1 MPRPAPCPSSAYDTS
16 GTSRS
21 AMLSSRATHE
31 KEHATLSVLANRKRP
46 SSFQIVILGFA
57 GLIALGTALLMLPI
71 SSRSGICSS
80 FGTALFT
87 ATSATCVTGLIV
99 RDTATHWSTFGQ
111 IVILALIQTGG
122 LGIIMAAAGFSLLS
136 GRKISLK
143 ERSMMRDVFATR
155 RVGGIVRLATFVFA
169 VTFAVELLGA
179 ILMVPSMFARYG
191 LRGIWIAV
199 FLSISAFCNAGFD
212 ILGTH
217 DTLFPS
223 LSAFA
228 TNPVICLTICSL
240 IIIGGIGFATWSDI
254 STHRQ
259 HFRRYSLQSKIILV
273 SSLFLVT
280 LPTLFFFLFEYPH
293 LPMTERLLA
302 SLFQSIT
309 PRTAGFNVEDMSVMT
324 EPGQAL
330 TIILMLIGGSPGS
343 TAGGIRNTTLVVLL
357 ANFMAIASRRSE
369 ADIFGRRIEDDIIK
383 QAGAIL
389 TMYVALSLLGATAL
403 CLIEGLPY
411 LACLF
416 ECVSAIGTVGMTV
429 GITPQLHVAS
439 RIILIAYMFIG
450 RVGGLTLI
458 YAAIEN
464 PKRNPAKLPRENVA
478 VG

>member
-1 MPRPAPCPSSAYDTS
+1 
-16 GTSRS
+16 
-21 AMLSSRATHE
+21 
-31 KEHATLSVLANRKRP
+31 
-46 SSFQIVILGFA
+46 
-57 GLIALGTALLMLPI
+57 
-71 SSRSGICSS
+71 
-80 FGTALFT
+80 
-87 ATSATCVTGLIV
+87 VTGLIV
-99 RDTATHWSTFGQ
+99 RDTATHWSTLGQ
-111 IVILALIQTGG
+111 VVILALIQTGG
-122 LGIIMAAAGFSLLS
+122 LGIIMAAAGFSLLA
-136 GRKISLK
+136 GRKISLR

-155 RVGGIVRLATFVFA
+155 RVGGIVRLANFVFA
-169 VTFAVELLGA
+169 VTFVVELLGA
-179 ILMVPSMFARYG
+179 ALMAPSLCAKYG

-223 LSAFA
+223 LSEFA
-228 TNPVICLTICSL
+228 TSPVICLTICWL
-240 IIIGGIGFATWSDI
+240 IIVGGIGFATWSDL
-254 STHRQ
+254 STHGL
-259 HFRRYSLQSKIILV
+259 HFRRYSLQSKVILT

-280 LPTLFFFLFEYPH
+280 VPALFFFLFEYQR
-293 LPMTERLLA
+293 LPMVERLLA

-343 TAGGIRNTTLVVLL
+343 TAGGIKTTTLVVLI
-357 ANFMAIASRRSE
+357 ANFAAIASRRDE
-369 ADIFGRRIEDDIIK
+369 ADIFGRRVEDGIIK

-389 TMYVALSLLGATAL
+389 TMYVALSLLGATVL

-411 LACLF
+411 LDCLF

-429 GITPQLHVAS
+429 GITPRLHVAS
-439 RIILIAYMFIG
+439 RIILIVYMFVG

-458 YAAIEN
+458 YAATEN
-464 PKRNPAKLPRENVA
+464 PKRNPAKLPRENVT

>member
-1 MPRPAPCPSSAYDTS
+1 M
-16 GTSRS
+16 
-21 AMLSSRATHE
+21 
-31 KEHATLSVLANRKRP
+31 
-46 SSFQIVILGFA
+46 GFA
-57 GLIALGTALLMLPI
+57 GLIALGTAFLMLPI
-71 SSRSGICSS
+71 SSRSGTGTS

-99 RDTATHWSTFGQ
+99 QDTATHWSTFGQ
-111 IVILALIQTGG
+111 VVILALIQTGG
-122 LGIIMAAAGFSLLS
+122 FGIIMAAAGFSLLA

-143 ERSMMRDVFATR
+143 ERSMMRDTFATNR
-155 RVGGIVRLATFVFA
+155 MSGIVRLANFVFG
-169 VTFAVELLGA
+169 VTFAVELLGTA
-179 ILMVPSMFARYG
+179 LMTPPLYAEYG
-191 LRGIWIAV
+191 LRGIWIAF

-212 ILGTH
+212 ILGKS
-217 DTLFPS
+217 DALFPS
-223 LSAFA
+223 LSEFA
-228 TNPVICLTICSL
+228 TNPIICLTICLL
-240 IIIGGIGFATWSDI
+240 IIVGGIGFATWSDI
-254 STHRQ
+254 SNKKL
-259 HFRRYSLQSKIILV
+259 HFRRYSLQTKIILV
-273 SSLFLVT
+273 SSLLLIT
-280 LPTLFFFLFEYPH
+280 IPALFFFLFEYPR
-293 LPMTERLLA
+293 LPLTERLLA
-302 SLFQSIT
+302 SVFQSVT

-343 TAGGIRNTTLVVLL
+343 TAGGIKNTTLVVLL
-357 ANFMAIASRRSE
+357 ANFAAIASRRSE

-389 TMYVALSLLGATAL
+389 TIYVSLSLLGATAL

-429 GITPQLHVAS
+429 GITPQLHTAS
-439 RIILIAYMFIG
+439 RIILIAYMCVG

-464 PKRNPAKLPRENVA
+464 PKRNPAKLPREDVV

>member
-1 MPRPAPCPSSAYDTS
+1 M
-16 GTSRS
+16 
-21 AMLSSRATHE
+21 
-31 KEHATLSVLANRKRP
+31 
-46 SSFQIVILGFA
+46 
-57 GLIALGTALLMLPI
+57 LLMLPI
-71 SSRSGICSS
+71 SSRSGTATS

-87 ATSATCVTGLIV
+87 ATSATCVTGLVV
-99 RDTATHWSTFGQ
+99 RDTATHWSVFGQ
-111 IVILALIQTGG
+111 VVILALIQTGG

-136 GRKISLK
+136 GRRISLR
-143 ERSMMRDVFATR
+143 ERSMIGDAFGTR
-155 RVGGIVRLATFVFA
+155 HVGGIVRLATFVFT

-179 ILMVPSMFARYG
+179 VCMVAPLYTEYG
-191 LRGIWIAV
+191 PRGIWVAC

-212 ILGTH
+212 ILGKN
-217 DTLFPS
+217 DVLFPS
-223 LSAFA
+223 LSEFA
-228 TNPVICLTICSL
+228 TNPVICLAICAL
-240 IIIGGIGFATWSDI
+240 IVIGGIGFVTWSDI
-254 STHRQ
+254 SNNKL
-259 HFRRYSLQSKIILV
+259 HFRRYTLQSKIILAT
-273 SSLFLVT
+273 SLFLIAA
-280 LPTLFFFLFEYPH
+280 PTLFFFLFEYQR
-293 LPMTERLLA
+293 LPVAERLLA

-343 TAGGIRNTTLVVLL
+343 TAGGIKNTTIAVLM
-357 ANFMAIASRRSE
+357 ANFLAICARRSE
-369 ADIFGRRIEDDIIK
+369 VDIFGRRIEDDTIK

-439 RIILIAYMFIG
+439 RVILTAYMFVG

-458 YAAIEN
+458 HAANAN
-464 PKRNPAKLPRENVA
+464 PKKNPARLPHEHVT
-478 VG
+478 VE

>member
-1 MPRPAPCPSSAYDTS
+1 
-16 GTSRS
+16 
-21 AMLSSRATHE
+21 
-31 KEHATLSVLANRKRP
+31 
-46 SSFQIVILGFA
+46 
-57 GLIALGTALLMLPI
+57 MLPV
-71 SSRSGICSS
+71 SSRSGRSTS

-111 IVILALIQTGG
+111 VVILALIQTGG
-122 LGIIMAAAGFSLLS
+122 FGIIMAAAGFSLLS
-136 GRKISLK
+136 GRRISLR
-143 ERSMMRDVFATR
+143 ERSMMRDTFATR
-155 RVGGIVRLATFVFA
+155 RVGGIVRLANFVFV
-169 VTFAVELLGA
+169 VTFAVEALGA
-179 ILMVPSMFARYG
+179 ALMVPVLYAKYG
-191 LRGIWIAV
+191 LRGIWIAC
-199 FLSISAFCNAGFD
+199 FLSVSAFCNAGFD

-223 LSAFA
+223 LSEFA
-228 TNPVICLTICSL
+228 TNPVICLTICML

-254 STHRQ
+254 STNRL
-259 HFRRYSLQSKIILV
+259 HFKRYSLQSKIILV
-273 SSLFLVT
+273 SSLFLIAV
-280 LPTLFFFLFEYPH
+280 PTLFFFLFEYPH
-293 LPMTERLLA
+293 LPMTERVLA

-343 TAGGIRNTTLVVLL
+343 TAGGIKNTTLAVLVASFL
-357 ANFMAIASRRSE
+357 AICSRRSE
-369 ADIFGRRIEDDIIK
+369 ADIFGRRIEDDVIK

-439 RIILIAYMFIG
+439 RIILIAYMFVG

-458 YAAIEN
+458 YAATES
-464 PKRNPAKLPRENVA
+464 PKRNPAKLPREHVT

>member
-1 MPRPAPCPSSAYDTS
+1 
-16 GTSRS
+16 
-21 AMLSSRATHE
+21 
-31 KEHATLSVLANRKRP
+31 
-46 SSFQIVILGFA
+46 
-57 GLIALGTALLMLPI
+57 MLPI
-71 SSRSGICSS
+71 SSRSSTGTS

-87 ATSATCVTGLIV
+87 ATSATCVTGLVV

-111 IVILALIQTGG
+111 VVILALIQTGG

-136 GRKISLK
+136 GRRISLT

-155 RVGGIVRLATFVFA
+155 RMGGIVRLATFVFA

-179 ILMVPSMFARYG
+179 VLMIPPLCKEYG
-191 LRGIWIAV
+191 LRGIWIAF

-217 DTLFPS
+217 DALFPS
-223 LSAFA
+223 LSEFA
-228 TNPVICLTICSL
+228 TNPVICLTICLL
-240 IIIGGIGFATWSDI
+240 IVIGGIGFATWSDV
-254 STHRQ
+254 SNNRL
-259 HFRRYSLQSKIILV
+259 HFRRYSLQSKIILAT
-273 SSLFLVT
+273 SPFLIAV
-280 LPTLFFFLFEYPH
+280 PALFFFLFEYPH
-293 LPMTERLLA
+293 LPMSERLLA
-302 SLFQSIT
+302 SVFQSIT

-343 TAGGIRNTTLVVLL
+343 TAGGIKNTTLAVLL
-357 ANFMAIASRRSE
+357 ANFAAIASRRSE
-369 ADIFGRRIEDDIIK
+369 ADIFGRRVEDSIIK

-389 TMYVALSLLGATAL
+389 TMYVGLSLLGATAL

-429 GITPQLHVAS
+429 GITPQLHAAS

-458 YAAIEN
+458 YAATES
-464 PKRNPAKLPRENVA
+464 PKRNPAKLPRESVT

>member
-1 MPRPAPCPSSAYDTS
+1 
-16 GTSRS
+16 
-21 AMLSSRATHE
+21 
-31 KEHATLSVLANRKRP
+31 
-46 SSFQIVILGFA
+46 
-57 GLIALGTALLMLPI
+57 MLPI
-71 SSRSGICSS
+71 SSRSGTGAS

-99 RDTATHWSTFGQ
+99 RDTATYWSTFGQ
-111 IVILALIQTGG
+111 VVILALIQTGG
-122 LGIIMAAAGFSLLS
+122 FGIIMAAAGFSLLS
-136 GRKISLK
+136 GRRISLK
-143 ERSMMRDVFATR
+143 ERSMMSDAFATS
-155 RVGGIVRLATFVFA
+155 RVGGIVRLATFVFT

-179 ILMVPSMFARYG
+179 VLMLPSLCTEYG
-191 LRGIWIAV
+191 PRGIWVAV

-217 DTLFPS
+217 DALFPS
-223 LSAFA
+223 LSEFA
-228 TNPVICLTICSL
+228 TNPVICLTICML
-240 IIIGGIGFATWSDI
+240 IVVGGIGFTTWNDI
-254 STHRQ
+254 STKKL
-259 HFRRYSLQSKIILV
+259 HFRHYSLQSKIILATSIV
-273 SSLFLVT
+273 LIGA
-280 LPTLFFFLFEYPH
+280 PTLFFFLFEYQR
-293 LPMTERLLA
+293 LPMTERVLA

-343 TAGGIRNTTLVVLL
+343 TAGGIKITTLAVLI
-357 ANFMAIASRRSE
+357 ANFTAIASRRNE
-369 ADIFGRRIEDDIIK
+369 ADIFGRRIEDSVIK

-389 TMYVALSLLGATAL
+389 TLYVTLSLLGATVL

-439 RIILIAYMFIG
+439 RIILIAYMFMG

-458 YAAIEN
+458 YAAIAN
-464 PKRNPAKLPRENVA
+464 PKKNPAKLPRENVS

>member
-1 MPRPAPCPSSAYDTS
+1 
-16 GTSRS
+16 
-21 AMLSSRATHE
+21 MLPVSSR
-31 KEHATLSVLANRKRP
+31 R
-46 SSFQIVILGFA
+46 
-57 GLIALGTALLMLPI
+57 GTVT
-71 SSRSGICSS
+71 S

-87 ATSATCVTGLIV
+87 ATSATCVTGLVV
-99 RDTATHWSTFGQ
+99 RDTATHWSVFGQ
-111 IVILALIQTGG
+111 VVILALIQTGG

-136 GRKISLK
+136 GRRISLR
-143 ERSMMRDVFATR
+143 ERSMMRDAFATR
-155 RVGGIVRLATFVFA
+155 RVGGIVRLANFVFT
-169 VTFAVELLGA
+169 VTFAVELIGA
-179 ILMVPSMFARYG
+179 IIMVPSFCAEYG
-191 LRGIWIAV
+191 LRGIWIAF

-223 LSAFA
+223 LSEFA
-228 TNPVICLTICSL
+228 TNPVICLAICSL
-240 IIIGGIGFATWSDI
+240 IVIGGIGFATWNDI
-254 STHRQ
+254 TTNKLR
-259 HFRRYSLQSKIILV
+259 FKRYSLQSKVILV
-273 SSLFLVT
+273 SSLVLIT
-280 LPTLFFFLFEYPH
+280 APALFFFLFEYQR
-293 LPMTERLLA
+293 LPMAERFLA

-343 TAGGIRNTTLVVLL
+343 TAGGIKNTTLVVLL
-357 ANFMAIASRRSE
+357 ANFIAICARRSE
-369 ADIFGRRIEDDIIK
+369 ADVYGRRVEDDVIK

-439 RIILIAYMFIG
+439 RIILIAYMFVG

-458 YAAIEN
+458 YAATEN
-464 PKRNPAKLPRENVA
+464 PKKNPARLPRENVT

>member
-1 MPRPAPCPSSAYDTS
+1 M
-16 GTSRS
+16 
-21 AMLSSRATHE
+21 
-31 KEHATLSVLANRKRP
+31 
-46 SSFQIVILGFA
+46 GFA
-57 GLIALGTALLMLPI
+57 GLIALGTMLLMLPI
-71 SSRSGICSS
+71 SSRSGATTS

-87 ATSATCVTGLIV
+87 ATSATCVTGLVV

-111 IVILALIQTGG
+111 VVILALIQTGG

-136 GRKISLK
+136 GRRISLR
-143 ERSMMRDVFATR
+143 ERSMMRDVFAIR
-155 RVGGIVRLATFVFA
+155 RVGGIVRLANFVFT

-179 ILMVPSMFARYG
+179 VFLAPSLCAEYG
-191 LRGIWIAV
+191 LRGIWIAI

-212 ILGTH
+212 ILGKH
-217 DTLFPS
+217 DALFPS
-223 LSAFA
+223 LSEFA

-240 IIIGGIGFATWSDI
+240 ILIGGIGFATWSDI
-254 STHRQ
+254 TNHKLE
-259 HFRRYSLQSKIILV
+259 FKRYSLQSKIILV
-273 SSLFLVT
+273 SSFFLISV
-280 LPTLFFFLFEYPH
+280 PALFFFLFEYH
-293 LPMTERLLA
+293 SLPMSERLLA

-343 TAGGIRNTTLVVLL
+343 TAGGIKNTTLTVLL
-357 ANFMAIASRRSE
+357 ANFIAICARRDE
-369 ADIFGRRIEDDIIK
+369 VNIYGRRVEDDVIK
-383 QAGAIL
+383 QAGGIL
-389 TMYVALSLLGATAL
+389 TLYVALALVGATVL

-416 ECVSAIGTVGMTV
+416 ECVSAVGTVGITL

-458 YAAIEN
+458 YAATKD
-464 PKRNPAKLPRENVA
+464 PKKTHAKLPREHVT

>member
-1 MPRPAPCPSSAYDTS
+1 
-16 GTSRS
+16 
-21 AMLSSRATHE
+21 
-31 KEHATLSVLANRKRP
+31 
-46 SSFQIVILGFA
+46 
-57 GLIALGTALLMLPI
+57 MLPI
-71 SSRSGICSS
+71 SSRNGNGSS

-111 IVILALIQTGG
+111 VVILALIQTGG
-122 LGIIMAAAGFSLLS
+122 LGIIMAAAGFSLLA
-136 GRKISLK
+136 GRKISLR

-155 RVGGIVRLATFVFA
+155 RVGGIVRLANFVFA

-179 ILMVPSMFARYG
+179 ALMAPSLCAKYG

-217 DTLFPS
+217 DALFPS
-223 LSAFA
+223 LSEFA
-228 TNPVICLTICSL
+228 TSPVICLTICWL
-240 IIIGGIGFATWSDI
+240 IIVGGIGFATWSDL
-254 STHRQ
+254 STHGL
-259 HFRRYSLQSKIILV
+259 HFRRYSLQSKIILT

-280 LPTLFFFLFEYPH
+280 VPALFFFLFEYQR
-293 LPMTERLLA
+293 LPMVERLLA

-343 TAGGIRNTTLVVLL
+343 TAGGIKTTTLVVLI
-357 ANFMAIASRRSE
+357 ANFAAIASRRDE
-369 ADIFGRRIEDDIIK
+369 ADIFGRRVEDGIIK

-389 TMYVALSLLGATAL
+389 TMYVALSLLGATVL

-411 LACLF
+411 LDCLF

-429 GITPQLHVAS
+429 GITPRLHVAS
-439 RIILIAYMFIG
+439 RIILIVYMFVG

-458 YAAIEN
+458 YAATES
-464 PKRNPAKLPRENVA
+464 PKRNPAKLPRENVT